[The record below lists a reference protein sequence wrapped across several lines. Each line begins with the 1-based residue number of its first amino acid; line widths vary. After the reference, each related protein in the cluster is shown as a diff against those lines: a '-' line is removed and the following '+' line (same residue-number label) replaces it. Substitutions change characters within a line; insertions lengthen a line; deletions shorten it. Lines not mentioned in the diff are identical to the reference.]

1 MTEKEK
7 RNKEKYAVLKTNIL
21 RLIAAAA
28 VILLAIYGI
37 RNLRSGEE
45 IPELTAGSFSAP
57 GTYTAS
63 AQGYAGPVEVT
74 AVFNRYQV
82 TNITIRSDEDPE
94 IGKIAMSEMAS
105 RIVSGQSLYTDTV
118 SGATVSGRAF
128 QDAFQ
133 VCCSEAGADEETMAM
148 LLDGIEKA
156 KAQAEMAAAEE
167 EKPEEEAPA
176 EPEEEKPEE
185 PEEEV
190 EEVQQEEE
198 PEEEE
203 EEEEEEPEGI
213 SHIDAIIAA
222 EHFWGHYPS
231 EQPAGYD
238 EGYVYDTYI
247 SGYPS
252 DDYPYYIITLIIA
265 NYEEGIQQEYAK
277 ARVDMYTGE
286 AEAY

>member
-1 MTEKEK
+1 M
-7 RNKEKYAVLKTNIL
+7 KTNIL

-37 RNLRSGEE
+37 RSVYFREE
-45 IPELTAGSFSAP
+45 IPENTAGFFNAP

-94 IGKIAMSEMAS
+94 IGKIAMNEMAS
-105 RIVSGQSLYTDTV
+105 RIISGQTLYTDTV
-118 SGATVSGRAF
+118 SGATLSGRAF

-133 VCCSEAGADEETMAM
+133 VCCSEAGADEATMAG
-148 LLDGIEKA
+148 LLDGIERA
-156 KAQAEMAAAEE
+156 KAQSQAAAEKE
-167 EKPEEEAPA
+167 EA
-176 EPEEEKPEE
+176 EPEENEAQAAEE
-185 PEEEV
+185 PEPAEEV
-190 EEVQQEEE
+190 EEVQQEE
-198 PEEEE
+198 PEEKEE
-203 EEEEEEPEGI
+203 EKDPGI

-231 EQPAGYD
+231 EHPEGYD

-265 NYEEGIQQEYAK
+265 NYEEGIQSEYAK

-286 AEAY
+286 VQAY

>member
-1 MTEKEK
+1 M
-7 RNKEKYAVLKTNIL
+7 KTNIL

-28 VILLAIYGI
+28 VIILAISFI
-37 RNLRSGEE
+37 RNFRSGDEV
-45 IPELTAGSFSAP
+45 PELTAGYFSAP

-74 AVFNRYQV
+74 AVFTRYQV
-82 TNITIRSDEDPE
+82 TNITIRSDEDPG

-118 SGATVSGRAF
+118 SGATLSGRAF

-133 VCCSEAGADEETMAM
+133 VCCSEAGADEDTMAM
-148 LLDGIEKA
+148 LLESVEKA
-156 KAQAEMAAAEE
+156 RTQAQQVAAEEE
-167 EKPEEEAPA
+167 EKPEEEAEP

-185 PEEEV
+185 PAEEV

-198 PEEEE
+198 HQ

-213 SHIDAIIAA
+213 SHIEAIIAA

-265 NYEEGIQQEYAK
+265 NYEEGVQQEYAK
-277 ARVDMYTGE
+277 ARVDMYSGE
-286 AEAY
+286 VQAY

>member
-1 MTEKEK
+1 M
-7 RNKEKYAVLKTNIL
+7 KTNIL

-28 VILLAIYGI
+28 VILLAINGI
-37 RNLRSGEE
+37 RNFRSREE
-45 IPELTAGSFSAP
+45 VPELTAGSFSAP

-74 AVFNRYQV
+74 AVFTDCQV
-82 TNITIRSDEDPE
+82 TNITIRSDEDPG

-148 LLDGIEKA
+148 LLEGIEKA
-156 KAQAEMAAAEE
+156 KAQAVAAAE
-167 EKPEEEAPA
+167 
-176 EPEEEKPEE
+176 EEEKPEE
-185 PEEEV
+185 PVEEEPKEEEPEEPVEEV
-190 EEVQQEEE
+190 EQVQQEEE
-198 PEEEE
+198 PE

-286 AEAY
+286 ATAY

>member
-1 MTEKEK
+1 M
-7 RNKEKYAVLKTNIL
+7 KTNIL

-28 VILLAIYGI
+28 VIFLAIYGI
-37 RNLRSGEE
+37 RNFYFREE
-45 IPELTAGSFSAP
+45 IPEKTAGYFSAP

-63 AQGYAGPVEVT
+63 AQGYAGTVEVT
-74 AVFNRYQV
+74 AVFDRYQV
-82 TNITIRSDEDPE
+82 KNITIRSDEDPE
-94 IGKIAMSEMAS
+94 IGKIAMNEMAS
-105 RIVSGQSLYTDTV
+105 RIVSSQNLYTDTV
-118 SGATVSGRAF
+118 SGATLSGRAF

-133 VCCSEAGADEETMAM
+133 VCCSEAGADEATMAG
-148 LLDGIEKA
+148 LLDGIERA
-156 KAQAEMAAAEE
+156 KASDQAVAEQEEAAAEE
-167 EKPEEEAPA
+167 EQEAPA
-176 EPEEEKPEE
+176 EEEQE
-185 PEEEV
+185 PAEEV
-190 EEVQQEEE
+190 EEVQQEE
-198 PEEEE
+198 PEEKEE
-203 EEEEEEPEGI
+203 EKDPGI

-265 NYEEGIQQEYAK
+265 NYEEGIQSEYAK

-286 AEAY
+286 VQAY

>member
-1 MTEKEK
+1 M
-7 RNKEKYAVLKTNIL
+7 KTNIL
-21 RLIAAAA
+21 RAIAAAA
-28 VILLAIYGI
+28 VILLAVYGI
-37 RNLRSGEE
+37 RSYNSREE
-45 IPELTAGSFSAP
+45 IPENRAGLFSAP

-82 TNITIRSDEDPE
+82 TNISIRSDEDPG
-94 IGKIAMSEMAS
+94 IGKIAMNEMAS

-118 SGATVSGRAF
+118 SGATLSGRAF

-133 VCCSEAGADEETMAM
+133 VCCSEAGADEETMAG
-148 LLDGIEKA
+148 LLQGIEKA
-156 KAQAEMAAAEE
+156 KAQAAAAEE
-167 EKPEEEAPA
+167 TVPEAEAEA
-176 EPEEEKPEE
+176 EPEAQAEAE

-190 EEVQQEEE
+190 EEVQQEEPE
-198 PEEEE
+198 KEEEE
-203 EEEEEEPEGI
+203 KDPGI
-213 SHIDAIIAA
+213 SHIDAIIKA

-231 EQPAGYD
+231 EHPAGYD

-265 NYEEGIQQEYAK
+265 NYEEGIQSEYAK

-286 AEAY
+286 VQAY